1 MVDPREMSFTEQQT
15 TIAEAIERF
24 PDEFG
29 LCNFPGK
36 KFCIVQ
42 SASYFGSDGL
52 MLYTYVWN
60 DESNKWLAFAKGT
73 ERELRREI
81 VAL

>member
-1 MVDPREMSFTEQQT
+1 MSLTWQEEMTEV
-15 TIAEAIERF
+15 AEAIERF

-29 LCNFPGK
+29 LRNFPGK

-42 SASYFGSDGL
+42 SASYYAEEP

-60 DESNKWLAFAKGT
+60 EESGKWLAFAKGT